1 MLRIWLSFDFFTVPG
16 MTNFMNKRLL
26 IALLC
31 LIPLAFLFIGLQF
44 DRTKYGTDPE
54 SAYLMNGL
62 NIATGKAVGHF
73 DNPGT
78 TVQVYSS
85 VVLRTTHFL
94 RFSDIDLQT
103 DVLQNSEYY
112 IEVLRKSL
120 IVFNAGIL
128 LLLGIAV
135 FLLLQ
140 NFWAAL
146 LLQAAPFMSV
156 TLIEELYTKVAP
168 EPLLFSSVAILIIM
182 MVMYYTSATPHHK
195 RYAWLFGLLS
205 GFGLATKMTF
215 LPLLIIPFIILNGMR
230 NKWLYVVSVVP
241 SFILFTLP
249 AAKGYLHMAN
259 WFLNLGMHTGT
270 YGQGSAG
277 IIDPVHYFNSLVL
290 ITKNNS
296 ALVAVLAIG
305 IVVLL
310 AFRFAFAD
318 FKENK
323 SRKEFY
329 MLLSVLVAMAGSILM
344 VAKHYHSNHYLFPA
358 LSLSGFA
365 LVLAYLLVN
374 QKFTDKK
381 KRAFRFALPTTVVV
395 VVAFSLTN
403 IPTLTLAYK
412 GYRMSNQSTDE
423 ALARLDR
430 DYKDYVKV
438 YYYPV
443 SFNEY
448 SSLRWGNTYSRLYSS
463 AKLMEL
469 FPDGLFYN
477 AWEKQ
482 FQFWDAN
489 VTVED
494 LVEKYGGR
502 LLLVGGPLTG
512 VEYKKVTEAGLKLS
526 KLFEGRVQVV
536 YKIDT
541 ARSEIFRQALR
552 KGKPLLEID
561 NDFETLNS
569 DGSWILNKD
578 GGHFCKKSSLETDKA
593 RSGKYAFKLSG
604 IDTYAM
610 GLVLDVKPGNT
621 IDITIWRFGE
631 SEGVFLAAAGL
642 DDKSFYKQSKGYVS
656 KDAAGWEK
664 VKLSFEVP
672 SDFVGDKLKVYLWN
686 HSNGTSWFDDI
697 QIKKY

>member
-1 MLRIWLSFDFFTVPG
+1 M
-16 MTNFMNKRLL
+16 NFMNKRLL

-31 LIPLAFLFIGLQF
+31 LIPLAFLLIGLKF

-85 VVLRTTHFL
+85 VVLQITHFL
-94 RFSDIDLQT
+94 RFSDLDLQT

-112 IEVLRKSL
+112 IEVLRKCL
-120 IVFNAGIL
+120 IIFNAGIL
-128 LLLGIAV
+128 LLLGITV

-182 MVMYYTSATPHHK
+182 MIKYYTSAAPDSK
-195 RYAWLFGLLS
+195 KYAWFFGLLS

-215 LPLLIIPFIILNGMR
+215 LPILIIPFIILNGNR
-230 NKWLYVVSVVP
+230 NKWLYAFAVIP

-259 WFLNLGMHTGT
+259 WFLNLGTHTGT

-277 IIDPVHYFNSLVL
+277 IIDPVQYFNSLVL
-290 ITKNNS
+290 IAKNNI
-296 ALVAVLAIG
+296 ALVTVLAIG
-305 IVVLL
+305 IVALFVI
-310 AFRFAFAD
+310 RFAFAD
-318 FKENK
+318 YKEGK

-329 MLLSVLVAMAGSILM
+329 MLSSVLVAIAGSILM

-365 LVLAYLLVN
+365 LVLVYLLVN
-374 QKFTDKK
+374 RNLKAQKKPLL
-381 KRAFRFALPTTVVV
+381 RFSLPATFVLI
-395 VVAFSLTN
+395 VAFSLTN

-423 ALARLDR
+423 TLALLDR

-443 SFNEY
+443 SFNEF

-489 VTVED
+489 IAIED
-494 LVEKYGGR
+494 LVEKYGGK
-502 LLLVGGPLTG
+502 LLLVGGPRTG
-512 VEYKKVTEAGLKLS
+512 EEYKKVTEAGLKLS

-536 YKIDT
+536 YEIDT
-541 ARSEIFRQALR
+541 ARSEMFRQALH
-552 KGKPLLEID
+552 KGKPLLVIE
-561 NDFETLNS
+561 NDFETLSS

-578 GGHFCKKSSLETDKA
+578 GGHFCEKNSLETDKA
-593 RSGKYAFKLSG
+593 RSGKYAFKLPG
-604 IDTYAM
+604 IDSYAM

-621 IDITIWRFGE
+621 IEITIWRFGE

-642 DDKSFYKQSKGYVS
+642 DDKAFYRQSKGYIA
-656 KDAAGWEK
+656 KDANGWEK
-664 VKLSFEVP
+664 VKLGFAIP
-672 SDFVGDKLKVYLWN
+672 AGFKGDKLKVYLWN